1 MRANSEADG
10 RAESVPSPE
19 KANVIV
25 DVSSV
30 SRTYRV
36 RDAGRRNVSF
46 TAVDDVSF
54 TVSRGGSLGIVGES
68 GSGKT
73 TLARMI
79 VGLEHP
85 TTGSIVVDGVSMD
98 GRART
103 RAARRVRGQTV
114 QMVYQDPDSSLD
126 PRQTVGDS
134 LDEVL
139 RFCFKLSSGA
149 RRARTIELL
158 EQVGLSQSHLT
169 LRPNVLS
176 GGQRQ
181 RVAIA
186 RALACAPSLLVLDEA
201 VSALD
206 VSVQGQVL
214 NLLADMRSELDV
226 SYVFISHDLAVVQQ
240 ISDEIIVMHNG
251 KVVER
256 GRTEQVLNKPN
267 DEYTQRLIEAVP
279 TVGWKPHR
287 HVVG

>member
-1 MRANSEADG
+1 MRANPEADG
-10 RAESVPSPE
+10 RAESVPSPA
-19 KANVIV
+19 KANTIV
-25 DVSSV
+25 DVNSV
-30 SRTYRV
+30 SRVYRV

-103 RAARRVRGQTV
+103 RAARRARGQTV
-114 QMVYQDPDSSLD
+114 QMVYQDPYSSLD

-158 EQVGLSQSHLT
+158 EQVGLSQSHLA

-186 RALACAPSLLVLDEA
+186 RALACTPSLLVLDEA

>member
-1 MRANSEADG
+1 MRAGPEADG
-10 RAESVPSPE
+10 RAESVPSPA
-19 KANVIV
+19 KVDAIV
-25 DVSSV
+25 DVNSV
-30 SRTYRV
+30 SRVYRL
-36 RDAGRRNVSF
+36 RDAGRRNTSF

-54 TVSRGGSLGIVGES
+54 SVSRGGSLGIVGES

-85 TTGSIVVDGVSMD
+85 TTGSIVVDGVRVD

-103 RAARRVRGQTV
+103 RAARRARGRTV
-114 QMVYQDPDSSLD
+114 QMVYQDPYSSLD

-149 RRARTIELL
+149 RRARTSELL
-158 EQVGLSQSHLT
+158 EQVGLSQIHLA

-176 GGQRQ
+176 GGQQQ

-186 RALACAPSLLVLDEA
+186 RALACTPSLLVLDEA

-267 DEYTQRLIEAVP
+267 DEYTKRLIAAVP

-287 HVVG
+287 HGVA